1 MIWPLPEWGLAARLH
16 RVTNPV
22 TLVHG
27 AKDRIIPASYLG
39 RWAEALP
46 NVVGT
51 HLVDD
56 AGHQADFDQPTEVAR
71 IAAAAFA

>member
-27 AKDRIIPASYLG
+27 AKDRIIPDSYLG